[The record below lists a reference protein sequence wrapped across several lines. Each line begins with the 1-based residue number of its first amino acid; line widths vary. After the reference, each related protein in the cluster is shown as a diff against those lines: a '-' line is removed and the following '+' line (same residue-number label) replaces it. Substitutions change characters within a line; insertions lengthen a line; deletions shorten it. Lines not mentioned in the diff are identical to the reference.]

1 MFQKIENVLP
11 YIYENCMTNAFKEK
25 WQWPE
30 REIET
35 GLFKDKYFKKKLKQ
49 STMNP
54 GGLEEE
60 SPDKEKGIFEL

>member
-1 MFQKIENVLP
+1 
-11 YIYENCMTNAFKEK
+11 MTNAFKEK